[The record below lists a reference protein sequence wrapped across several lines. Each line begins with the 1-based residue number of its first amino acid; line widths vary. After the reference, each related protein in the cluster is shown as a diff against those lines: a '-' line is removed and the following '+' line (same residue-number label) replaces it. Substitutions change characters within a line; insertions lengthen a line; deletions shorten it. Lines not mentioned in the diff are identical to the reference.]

1 MICKANQRGY
11 QPALP
16 GIERKTRHVLVLGAG
31 IVFMSI
37 MLAHAF
43 GRFHGGL

>member
-1 MICKANQRGY
+1 VGKFD
-11 QPALP
+11 L
-16 GIERKTRHVLVLGAG
+16 RKTRHVLVLGAG
-31 IVFMSI
+31 IVIMSV